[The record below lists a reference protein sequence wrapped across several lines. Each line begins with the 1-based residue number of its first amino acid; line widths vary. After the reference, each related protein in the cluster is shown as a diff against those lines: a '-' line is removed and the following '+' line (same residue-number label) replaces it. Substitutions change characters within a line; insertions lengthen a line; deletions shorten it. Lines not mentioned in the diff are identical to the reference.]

1 MVALGIVALCAV
13 VGAAA
18 SVVVLV
24 WAEQCLCLRVGVGGR
39 AAAALAA
46 VVLCGIIGWR
56 YDGQVTLPAMLWLAC
71 LGVALCVIDI
81 VHHRLPDAL
90 VVALFGGGAVLV
102 GVAVVREP
110 EGVGGLGR
118 GVGAAGV
125 VLVAGLLGL
134 LVAGSGVGR
143 GDVTFSAALALF
155 LGARSWTA
163 VVYGFMFGA
172 VLLAVAAVSLL
183 AVRRGGRNRRM
194 AAGPSLFLGAVAAV
208 VVLAP

>member
-163 VVYGFMFGA
+163 VVYGFLFGA

-183 AVRRGGRNRRM
+183 ARGGGRNRRM
-194 AAGPSLFLGAVAAV
+194 AAGPSMFLGAVAAV

>member
-1 MVALGIVALCAV
+1 MAAHGILALYAAM
-13 VGAAA
+13 GAAA

-24 WAEQCLCLRVGVGGR
+24 WAEQCLSLRVGGPGR
-39 AAAALAA
+39 VVAAVAAA
-46 VVLCGIIGWR
+46 VVCGIIGWR

-102 GVAVVREP
+102 GVGV
-110 EGVGGLGR
+110 EGIGGLWR
-118 GVGAAGV
+118 GMGAAGV

-134 LVAGSGVGR
+134 FAAGSGVGR

-163 VVYGFMFGA
+163 VVYGFLFGA
-172 VLLAVAAVSLL
+172 VLLAVSAVSLL
-183 AVRRGGRNRRM
+183 ARGGGRNRRL

-208 VVLAP
+208 VGLAP

>member
-1 MVALGIVALCAV
+1 VAAHGILALYAAM
-13 VGAAA
+13 GAAA

-24 WAEQCLCLRVGVGGR
+24 WAEQCLSLRVGGPGR
-39 AAAALAA
+39 VVAAVAAA
-46 VVLCGIIGWR
+46 VVCGIIGWR

-102 GVAVVREP
+102 GVGV
-110 EGVGGLGR
+110 EGIGGLWR
-118 GVGAAGV
+118 GMGAAGV

-134 LVAGSGVGR
+134 FAAGSGVGR

-163 VVYGFMFGA
+163 VVYGFLFGA
-172 VLLAVAAVSLL
+172 VLLAVSAVSLL
-183 AVRRGGRNRRM
+183 ARGGGRNRRM
-194 AAGPSLFLGAVAAV
+194 AAGPSMFLGAVAAV

>member
-24 WAEQCLCLRVGVGGR
+24 WAEQCLCLRVGGVGR
-39 AAAALAA
+39 VVAAVAAA
-46 VVLCGIIGWR
+46 VVCGIIGWR

-102 GVAVVREP
+102 GVGV
-110 EGVGGLGR
+110 EGIGGLWR

-134 LVAGSGVGR
+134 FAAGSGVGR

-163 VVYGFMFGA
+163 VVYGFLFGA

-183 AVRRGGRNRRM
+183 AVRGGGRNRRM
-194 AAGPSLFLGAVAAV
+194 AAGPSMFLGAVAAV

>member
-24 WAEQCLCLRVGVGGR
+24 WAEQCLCLRVGGVGR
-39 AAAALAA
+39 VVAAVAAA
-46 VVLCGIIGWR
+46 VVCGIIGWR

-102 GVAVVREP
+102 GVGV
-110 EGVGGLGR
+110 EGIGGLWR

-134 LVAGSGVGR
+134 FAAGSGVGR

-163 VVYGFMFGA
+163 VVYGFLFGA
-172 VLLAVAAVSLL
+172 VLLAVSAVSLL
-183 AVRRGGRNRRM
+183 ARGGGRNRRL

-208 VVLAP
+208 VGLAP